1 MEVTLERVSVCSNC
15 ANIQRNYETQLN
27 AVQQHQIT
35 LTQLQNTNNDLRTTR
50 EALANIQNNLEI
62 TQKELEITKKDLNE
76 LRITVTPLLR
86 QQTRLALGQIVYQ
99 VNQLLSRLSNVQIE
113 DAAKIQDAVK
123 ILRENHVNSPYFQ
136 ELTKIGVD
144 EISRCLEV
152 LRYQRRDIAHPTI
165 LEDYTSDDLK
175 NQVAQYFKRNPYQ
188 GFGDTL
194 TRLIDW
200 MYLVDEHVH

>member
-1 MEVTLERVSVCSNC
+1 M
-15 ANIQRNYETQLN
+15 QLN
-27 AVQQHQIT
+27 AQQQFIASQQHQIT

-50 EALANIQNNLEI
+50 EALANTQNNLEI
-62 TQKELEITKKDLNE
+62 VQKDLNE
-76 LRITVTPLLR
+76 LRKTVTPLLR
-86 QQTRLALGQIVYQ
+86 QQTRLVLGQIVYQ

-152 LRYQRRDIAHPTI
+152 LRNQRREIAHPTI
-165 LEDYTSDDLK
+165 LEDYTSDQLK
-175 NQVAQYFKRNPYQ
+175 TQVAQYFKRNPYQ
-188 GFGDTL
+188 GFVDTL